1 VIVVTQGYIGSTEA
15 GKTTTLGRGG
25 SDLSAAL
32 IGAWLHEDSIEIW
45 TDVDGVMTCDPRLVP
60 EARSIRVMTFSEAA
74 ELAYLGAKV
83 LHPDTIAPAVKKNIP
98 VYVLNSLH
106 PESRGTLITD
116 DPELLSGMSYGG
128 LVKSIAVKKGQAIVN
143 IRSNRMFGR
152 HGFMSEL
159 FDVFERFAIS
169 VEMISTS
176 EVSVS
181 LTVEDAL
188 LSEPFIQEAR
198 TLGEVEIEH
207 KVATVS
213 IVGDNLRM
221 SRGVAGRIF
230 GSLRQVNLRM
240 ISQGASEI
248 NVGVVVEEKD
258 VLAAVSALHHE
269 FFPEDQCSG
278 IFEKPAG
285 S

>member
-1 VIVVTQGYIGSTEA
+1 
-15 GKTTTLGRGG
+15 
-25 SDLSAAL
+25 
-32 IGAWLHEDSIEIW
+32 
-45 TDVDGVMTCDPRLVP
+45 
-60 EARSIRVMTFSEAA
+60 MTFSEAA

-98 VYVLNSLH
+98 VYVLNSWH
-106 PESRGTLITD
+106 PDSKGTLITD
-116 DPELLSGMSYGG
+116 DPELLSGMSYEG

-143 IRSNRMFGR
+143 VRSNRMFGR

-159 FDVFERFAIS
+159 FDVFERFSVS

-181 LTVEDAL
+181 LTVDDSSV
-188 LSEPFIQEAR
+188 SEPLIQELSAIGDVD
-198 TLGEVEIEH
+198 LEH
-207 KVATVS
+207 RVATVS
-213 IVGDNLRM
+213 VVGDNLRL
-221 SRGVAGRIF
+221 SKGVAGRIF
-230 GSLRQVNLRM
+230 SSLHNVNLRM

-248 NVGVVVEEKD
+248 NVGFVVQEQD
-258 VLAAVSALHHE
+258 VTAAVSALHSE
-269 FFPEDQCSG
+269 FFSGQEGSG